1 VNTLSGW
8 GQMNNRAFMNTIS
21 IQVPSMVENIRMI
34 ESFID
39 NAKERFHLDDDIY
52 GNIMIAVTE
61 AVNNAIKHG
70 NSNNKA
76 KNVHLS
82 LSLDESVIKF
92 VVKDEG
98 PGFNYDNLPDPT
110 SPENLEKPGGRGIF
124 LMKHLS
130 DEVEFKENGR
140 VVELSFYM
148 NA

>member
-1 VNTLSGW
+1 
-8 GQMNNRAFMNTIS
+8 MNTIS
-21 IQVPSMVENIRMI
+21 IQVPSIAENIRMI

-39 NAKERFHLDDDIY
+39 NAKDRFHLDDDIY

-70 NSNNKA
+70 NAQDKD
-76 KNVHLS
+76 KNVSLS
-82 LSLDESVIKF
+82 LSLDESMIRF

-98 PGFNYDNLPDPT
+98 QGFDYENLPDPT
-110 SPENLEKPGGRGIF
+110 APENIEKIGGRGIF

-130 DEVEFKENGR
+130 DEVDFKDEGR
-140 VVELSFYM
+140 VVELSFYI